1 MTTGFPGRAV
11 IGYLEAVLGTAS
23 ARFAEARRSK
33 DAGASAIELAII
45 TAVVVGLA
53 ATVLII
59 VYNIVT
65 SRANQIQSNNSQIP

>member
-1 MTTGFPGRAV
+1 MATSSGRLA
-11 IGYLEAVLGTAS
+11 A
-23 ARFAEARRSK
+23 ARRSG

-65 SRANQIQSNNSQIP
+65 TRANQIQSNNSQIP